1 MEDVTSVGAR
11 QEPVLQPNALDAI
24 VEMIGLDDPEV
35 IVDLL
40 DTFLTDSQR
49 QVEEMH
55 QTLASGDFKTLHRA
69 AHSMKSSSATFG
81 ALALSKLCQQLEQSA
96 KEQCADGLCGEQIER
111 VAAEHLLVV
120 AALEAE
126 RAKYVK

>member
-1 MEDVTSVGAR
+1 MQDVTSAEAR

-49 QVEEMH
+49 QIEEMR
-55 QTLASGDFKTLHRA
+55 QTFASGDFKTLHRA

-96 KEQCADGLCGEQIER
+96 KDLCVDGTCAEQIDS

-120 AALEAE
+120 AALGTE
-126 RAKYVK
+126 RAKYMR

>member
-1 MEDVTSVGAR
+1 MQDVTSAEAR

-49 QVEEMH
+49 QIEEMR
-55 QTLASGDFKTLHRA
+55 QTFASGDFKTLHRA

-81 ALALSKLCQQLEQSA
+81 ALALSKLWT
-96 KEQCADGLCGEQIER
+96 CAEQIDC

-120 AALEAE
+120 AALGTE
-126 RAKYVK
+126 RAKYVR